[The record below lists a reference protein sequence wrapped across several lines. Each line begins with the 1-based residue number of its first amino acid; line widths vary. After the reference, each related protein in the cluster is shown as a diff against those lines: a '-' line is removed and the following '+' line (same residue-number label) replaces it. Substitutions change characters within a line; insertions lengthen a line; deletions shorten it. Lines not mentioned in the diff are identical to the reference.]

1 MPGSPREGA
10 KSRGLITRGLV
21 ESAKV
26 QPVPGAIDAEDLLE
40 RSHRSGGETM
50 ILRSRTPY
58 GKGGQC
64 SL

>member
-1 MPGSPREGA
+1 
-10 KSRGLITRGLV
+10 LITRGLV